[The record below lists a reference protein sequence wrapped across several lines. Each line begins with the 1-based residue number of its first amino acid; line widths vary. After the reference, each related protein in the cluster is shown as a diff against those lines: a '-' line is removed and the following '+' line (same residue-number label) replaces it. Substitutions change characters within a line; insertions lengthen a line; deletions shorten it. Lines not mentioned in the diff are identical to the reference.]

1 MPTLPKGRGRVK
13 PADKNKSWGGD
24 TSFYRTTK
32 WRKLR
37 AWWVNSNPLCID
49 CESEGRTVVVDVVDH
64 IVPIKQ
70 GGSKFGLDNLQ
81 SLCHS
86 CHNRKTYE
94 ENKENND
101 GKVW

>member
-1 MPTLPKGRGRVK
+1 
-13 PADKNKSWGGD
+13 
-24 TSFYRTTK
+24 
-32 WRKLR
+32 
-37 AWWVNSNPLCID
+37 VNSNPLCVE